1 MKLIQACVKEFT
13 DTYKNPKILFD
24 AVYPAIAIDPKE
36 LTDDCSIAFE
46 ILITVLWIPAGTPT
60 SKNLLQIHGFDPKLC
75 KVKLIAAL
83 CVMQAPE
90 YQDTGYQLGY
100 NGRNPDACYIQMKT
114 D

>member
-1 MKLIQACVKEFT
+1 MKEFT

-60 SKNLLQIHGFDPKLC
+60 SKICFRYTD
-75 KVKLIAAL
+75 LIRSFA
-83 CVMQAPE
+83 
-90 YQDTGYQLGY
+90 
-100 NGRNPDACYIQMKT
+100 R
-114 D
+114 

>member
-60 SKNLLQIHGFDPKLC
+60 SKICFRYTD
-75 KVKLIAAL
+75 LIRSFA
-83 CVMQAPE
+83 
-90 YQDTGYQLGY
+90 
-100 NGRNPDACYIQMKT
+100 R
-114 D
+114 